1 MAEEFDFIVVGGG
14 SAGAVIASRL
24 SEDPN
29 CRVALIEAGERPPE
43 ISALPI
49 APAAMQLN
57 PATDWMYTADPGKAG
72 LGLNGGRVPVP
83 RGKMLGGS
91 SGINYMMYVRGNPGD
106 FDAWAEAGATGWGYA
121 EVLPFFK
128 KSEGLAPSAD
138 IVIDEAAHNT
148 KGPLGVS
155 VRDPILPAARQ
166 FVEAAVAAGIP
177 KGDYNGRDRCCPE
190 GVVSQ
195 TQFTTRGGR
204 RSSTYAAFLA
214 GEPEQRPNLTI
225 ITGAHAVRVLLEGEG
240 ALTIATGVEY
250 RTGAGEVAAVYAR
263 KEVIL
268 SAGAIGSP
276 QLLLL
281 SGIGPR
287 QELERIGIACLVDA
301 PHVGKHLQDHAMCPL
316 VYPAPGLGVTM
327 NDVALAMGP
336 DALRGPG
343 GPLPVDPAEDANL
356 PPELLAL
363 KQAAEERF
371 AAWQA
376 SGSGLGASS
385 LADAAVFCSS
395 GLGDAG
401 RHDIEI
407 IFFLTGGNEDFLR
420 TIFNIDTA
428 RFFDD
433 PGKRVAND
441 AENLVLLPHPVLP
454 HSRGEIVLDSADP
467 AAPPAIRMNYYDDPH
482 DMKVM
487 VAAIRRT
494 MEIAAHWPGNRKP
507 GPVMIPPFLAA
518 KHGYRDGDEP
528 SDALLEDFA
537 LHFSLTVYHPTSTC
551 RIGDVVDPRLRVL
564 GVGRLR
570 VADASVMPGV
580 IAGNTNAPTIMIG
593 EKAAEM
599 IAAEHGI
606 RLAEF
611 VGDRAVG

>member
-1 MAEEFDFIVVGGG
+1 M
-14 SAGAVIASRL
+14 
-24 SEDPN
+24 
-29 CRVALIEAGERPPE
+29 
-43 ISALPI
+43 
-49 APAAMQLN
+49 
-57 PATDWMYTADPGKAG
+57 
-72 LGLNGGRVPVP
+72 
-83 RGKMLGGS
+83 
-91 SGINYMMYVRGNPGD
+91 
-106 FDAWAEAGATGWGYA
+106 
-121 EVLPFFK
+121 
-128 KSEGLAPSAD
+128 
-138 IVIDEAAHNT
+138 
-148 KGPLGVS
+148 
-155 VRDPILPAARQ
+155 
-166 FVEAAVAAGIP
+166 
-177 KGDYNGRDRCCPE
+177 
-190 GVVSQ
+190 
-195 TQFTTRGGR
+195 
-204 RSSTYAAFLA
+204 
-214 GEPEQRPNLTI
+214 
-225 ITGAHAVRVLLEGEG
+225 
-240 ALTIATGVEY
+240 
-250 RTGAGEVAAVYAR
+250 
-263 KEVIL
+263 
-268 SAGAIGSP
+268 
-276 QLLLL
+276 LL

-287 QELERIGIACLVDA
+287 QELEGIGIACLVDA

-356 PPELLAL
+356 PTELLAL

-407 IFFLTGGNEDFLR
+407 IFFLTGRNEDFVR

-428 RFFDD
+428 RFFDN

-507 GPVMIPPFLAA
+507 GPVMIPPFLAS
-518 KHGYRDGDEP
+518 KHGYRDGDDP

-606 RLAEF
+606 RRSRLRIRRPSIKKPPAWKPR
-611 VGDRAVG
+611 RAACCSRKLTGWLRSPSRPCRRPAASPACWISARASRPPWPRS

>member
-1 MAEEFDFIVVGGG
+1 MSDEYDFIVVGGG

-29 CRVALIEAGERPPE
+29 SRVALIEAGERPPE
-43 ISALPI
+43 VSALPI

-57 PATDWMYTADPGKAG
+57 PATDWMFTADPGKAG
-72 LGLNGGRVPVP
+72 LGLNGRRVPVP

-106 FDAWAEAGATGWGYA
+106 FDAWAEGGATGWSYA
-121 EVLPFFK
+121 EVLPYFK
-128 KSEGLAPSAD
+128 KSEGLTPNPD
-138 IVIDEAAHNT
+138 IVVDEAAHNT
-148 KGPLGVS
+148 QGPLGVS
-155 VRDPILPAARQ
+155 VRDPILPAAYQ

-177 KGDYNGRDRCCPE
+177 RGDYNGRDRLGPN
-190 GVVSQ
+190 GVASL
-195 TQFTTRGGR
+195 TQYTTRGGR
-204 RSSTYAAFLA
+204 RSSTYQGFLA

-225 ITGAHAVRVLLEGEG
+225 ITGAQATRILLEGEG
-240 ALTIATGVEY
+240 VHTIATGVEY
-250 RTGAGEVAAVYAR
+250 RVGGEVVVVHAV
-263 KEVIL
+263 KEVIV

-287 QELERIGIACLVDA
+287 QELEALGIACLVDA
-301 PHVGKHLQDHAMCPL
+301 PDVGKHLQDHAMCPL
-316 VYPAPGLGVTM
+316 FYPAPGLGVSM
-327 NDVALAMGP
+327 NELALAMGP
-336 DALRGPG
+336 DALRAPA
-343 GPLPVDPAEDANL
+343 GPLPADPAEDANL
-356 PPELLAL
+356 SADLLAL
-363 KQAAEERF
+363 KEVAEQRF
-371 AAWQA
+371 AEWQA
-376 SGSGLGASS
+376 TGRGLGASS

-407 IFFLTGGNEDFLR
+407 IFFMTSGNEEFQR
-420 TIFNIDTA
+420 TVMNIDTA

-433 PGKRVAND
+433 AGKRVAD
-441 AENLVLLPHPVLP
+441 DSENVVLLPHPVLP
-454 HSRGEIVLDSADP
+454 RSRGEIRLDSADP
-467 AAPPAIRMNYYDDPH
+467 TTQPAIRMNYYDDPR
-482 DMKVM
+482 DLKVM
-487 VAAIRRT
+487 VVAIRRA
-494 MEIAAHWPGNRKP
+494 MEIAAHWPGNRRP

-518 KHGYRDGDEP
+518 KHGYREGDDP

-570 VADASVMPGV
+570 VADASVMPAV
-580 IAGNTNAPTIMIG
+580 TAGNTNAPTIMIG

-599 IAAEHGI
+599 IAAEHGV
-606 RLAEF
+606 RLSEF
-611 VGDRAVG
+611 VGERR